1 MLAQENDPLRLY
13 LNDIRGLPLLEAGEE
28 VDLASQIEAGR
39 RAVQQLLANPDNT
52 QRDQLEQVV
61 RRGQAA
67 RQRFIEANYRL
78 VLQIARQ
85 FAGADLP
92 LPDLI
97 QEGNLG
103 LIQAVDKF
111 DYRRGCRFST
121 YATHWIRR
129 AIRCAVAR
137 QAPVYIPLN
146 IWTELGRIKR
156 AVNQILLGGGM
167 VTLEAIAVQAGLS
180 LRQVRRLLPLLKRA
194 ASLED
199 PVFDEE
205 AGETQASLMG
215 QADSKLED
223 DPASQLRLL
232 LAALP
237 PRQQQALR
245 LRYYG
250 CGGTGGLSLAEAGEK
265 LGGISGERVRQI
277 EQEALARLRDLYH
290 EAGWS

>member
-1 MLAQENDPLRLY
+1 MTAQENDLLKLY
-13 LNDIRGLPLLEAGEE
+13 LNDMHGRALLEAGEE
-28 VDLASQIEAGR
+28 IDLARQIEAGH
-39 RAVQQLLANPDNT
+39 RAAEQLRGSFDSA
-52 QRDQLEQVV
+52 QRDQLQQAV
-61 RRGQAA
+61 RCGQAA

-78 VLQIARQ
+78 VLQVARQ
-85 FAGADLP
+85 YATPDLP

-129 AIRCAVAR
+129 AIRYAVAR

-146 IWTELGRIKR
+146 VWTELGRIKR
-156 AVNQILLGGGM
+156 AVNQILLGGGTVM
-167 VTLEAIAVQAGLS
+167 LEAIAVQAGLS

-194 ASLED
+194 ASLEE

-205 AGETQASLMG
+205 AGETLASLMG
-215 QADSKLED
+215 HSDSALED
-223 DPASQLRLL
+223 DPVSQLGLL

-250 CGGTGGLSLAEAGEK
+250 HGGTKGLSLAEAGER

-277 EQEALARLRDLYH
+277 EQEALERLRDLYH
-290 EAGWS
+290 QVGWR

>member
-1 MLAQENDPLRLY
+1 MPAQENDLLKLY
-13 LNDIRGLPLLEAGEE
+13 LNDMNGRALLEAGEE
-28 VDLASQIEAGR
+28 IDLARQIEAGH
-39 RAVQQLLANPDNT
+39 RAAEQLRGSFDSA
-52 QRDQLEQVV
+52 QRDQLQQAA
-61 RRGQAA
+61 RCGLAA

-78 VLQIARQ
+78 VLPIAHQ
-85 FAGADLP
+85 YAGNDLP

-103 LIQAVDKF
+103 LIQAVDRF

-129 AIRCAVAR
+129 AIRGAIAR

-146 IWTELGRIKR
+146 VWTELGRVKR

-180 LRQVRRLLPLLKRA
+180 LRHVRRLLPLLKRA

-199 PVFDEE
+199 PVFNEE
-205 AGETQASLMG
+205 EGETLASLTG

-223 DPASQLRLL
+223 DPASHLGLL

-250 CGGTGGLSLAEAGEK
+250 HGGTRSLSLTEAGEK

-277 EQEALARLRDLYH
+277 EQEALERLRDLYH
-290 EAGWS
+290 QAGWR

>member
-1 MLAQENDPLRLY
+1 MLAQENESLRLY

-28 VDLASQIEAGR
+28 VDLARQIEAGQ
-39 RAVQQLLANPDNT
+39 RAAQQLQANPDT
-52 QRDQLEQVV
+52 AQADQLEQMVHC
-61 RRGQAA
+61 GQAA

-78 VLQIARQ
+78 VLQIARR
-85 FAGADLP
+85 FAGTDLP

-103 LIQAVDKF
+103 LIQAVDRF
-111 DYRRGCRFST
+111 DYRGGCRFST
-121 YATHWIRR
+121 YAAHWIRR
-129 AIRCAVAR
+129 AIRGAVAR

-146 IWTELGRIKR
+146 VWTELGRIKR
-156 AVNQILLGGGM
+156 AVNQILLGGGT

-180 LRQVRRLLPLLKRA
+180 LRQARRLLPLLKRA

-199 PVFDEE
+199 PVFAEE
-205 AGETQASLMG
+205 AGETLASLMG
-215 QADSKLED
+215 RSDSKLED
-223 DPASQLRLL
+223 DPASQLGLL

-250 CGGTGGLSLAEAGEK
+250 HGGTRGLSLAEAGER

-277 EQEALARLRDLYH
+277 EREALERLRDLYH
-290 EAGWS
+290 QAGWR